1 MLSKLEGC
9 RKAVVAFVAANG
21 AAIALVSA
29 ADFSTWQGILAFAVA
44 ELSAF
49 GVYQVPNKVAQ

>member
-1 MLSKLEGC
+1 MKKLEAY

-21 AAIALVSA
+21 AAVALVAS
-29 ADFSTWQGILAFAVA
+29 ADFSTWQGVLAFVVA

-49 GVYQVPNKVAQ
+49 GVYVVPNKAAS